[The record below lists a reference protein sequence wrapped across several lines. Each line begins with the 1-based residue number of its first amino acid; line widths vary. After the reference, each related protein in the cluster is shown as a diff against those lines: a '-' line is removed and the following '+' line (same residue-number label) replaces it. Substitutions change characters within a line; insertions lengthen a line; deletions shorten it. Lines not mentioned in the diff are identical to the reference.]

1 MGLTKQ
7 YLAFKPVANFNII
20 ASGRANVAFVS
31 VGGVDGRFVAVA
43 GAEQVL
49 VWNTRLVCDRMAK
62 NVQLYLKNLFNCA
75 LRSHCEILSVIQNF
89 IIKSR

>member
-7 YLAFKPVANFNII
+7 YLAFKPVSNFNII

-31 VGGVDGRFVAVA
+31 VGGVDGQFVAVA

-49 VWNTRLVCDRMAK
+49 VWNTR
-62 NVQLYLKNLFNCA
+62 
-75 LRSHCEILSVIQNF
+75 
-89 IIKSR
+89 